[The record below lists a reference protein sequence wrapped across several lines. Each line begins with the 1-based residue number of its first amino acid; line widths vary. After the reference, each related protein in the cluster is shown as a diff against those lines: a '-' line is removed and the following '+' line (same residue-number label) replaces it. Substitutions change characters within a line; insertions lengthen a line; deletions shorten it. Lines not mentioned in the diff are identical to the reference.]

1 METIGVDLAAQA
13 AGTAA
18 VVVEWQASNARVAEF
33 RTSLRNDQIVQLVES
48 HPEARVGIDAP
59 FGWPASFVK
68 TVGEWERAGH
78 WASETEPDIKPLRYR
93 LTDFHVR
100 EKTERWPLSVSTDLI
115 SICAFRCAA
124 LLTALAGAEGVVRV
138 GGRVVEVYP
147 AAALNRWHL
156 PSRKYKGPKPI
167 ARDLRIQLVAS
178 LEGLI
183 PLTIAP
189 VVRNACIASDHCLD
203 ALVSALVTRAACVG
217 LTDPPPPDD
226 NGTLFEEGWI
236 ELPTADSL
244 RLLATA
250 VP

>member
-1 METIGVDLAAQA
+1 VETIGIDLAAQA

-18 VVVEWQASNARVAEF
+18 VVVEWQAPNARVAEF

-68 TVGEWERAGH
+68 TVGEWVRAGH

-115 SICAFRCAA
+115 SICAFRPRWRARRRGLPSGSA
-124 LLTALAGAEGVVRV
+124 QPLA
-138 GGRVVEVYP
+138 
-147 AAALNRWHL
+147 L

>member
-1 METIGVDLAAQA
+1 M
-13 AGTAA
+13 
-18 VVVEWQASNARVAEF
+18 
-33 RTSLRNDQIVQLVES
+33 VES

-93 LTDFHVR
+93 RTDFHVR

-147 AAALNRWHL
+147 AAALNRWL
-156 PSRKYKGPKPI
+156 SAVAEVQGSEADRPPTYASR
-167 ARDLRIQLVAS
+167 LVAS

-189 VVRNACIASDHCLD
+189 AVRNACIASDHCLD